1 MDISRD
7 QTDYLEDDS
16 FIGDS
21 NDDMG
26 MDDASLEYDVNG
38 VAWRE
43 IEKYRERKELESI
56 LKDDLDDGIDINSIW
71 E

>member
-16 FIGDS
+16 FVSDG
-21 NDDMG
+21 NDDVSV
-26 MDDASLEYDVNG
+26 DDNSLEYDVNG

-56 LKDDLDDGIDINSIW
+56 LKDDFYDSIDINSIW

>member
-7 QTDYLEDDS
+7 QSDYLEDDS
-16 FIGDS
+16 FVSDG
-21 NDDMG
+21 NDDMR
-26 MDDASLEYDVNG
+26 MDDNSLEYDMNG

-56 LKDDLDDGIDINSIW
+56 LKDDLYDGIDINSIW

>member
-7 QTDYLEDDS
+7 QSDYLEDDS
-16 FIGDS
+16 FVSDG

-26 MDDASLEYDVNG
+26 MDDNSLDYDMNG
-38 VAWRE
+38 IAWRE

-56 LKDDLDDGIDINSIW
+56 LKDDLYGGIDMNSIW

>member
-1 MDISRD
+1 MDISRN
-7 QTDYLEDDS
+7 QSDYLEDDS
-16 FIGDS
+16 FVSDD
-21 NDDMG
+21 NDDIFI
-26 MDDASLEYDVNG
+26 DDANLEYDVNG

-56 LKDDLDDGIDINSIW
+56 LKDDLYDGIDMNSIW

>member
-7 QTDYLEDDS
+7 QSDYLEDDS
-16 FIGDS
+16 FVSDG

-26 MDDASLEYDVNG
+26 MDDNSLDYDMNG
-38 VAWRE
+38 IAWRE
-43 IEKYRERKELESI
+43 IEKYRERKELESL
-56 LKDDLDDGIDINSIW
+56 LKDDLYNGMDIYSIW

>member
-16 FIGDS
+16 FVSDD
-21 NDDMG
+21 NDDVSV
-26 MDDASLEYDVNG
+26 DDNSLEYDVNG

-56 LKDDLDDGIDINSIW
+56 LKDDFYDGVDINSIW

>member
-7 QTDYLEDDS
+7 QTDYLEDDIIVS
-16 FIGDS
+16 DDDSDMSLVGGDLAQ
-21 NDDMG
+21 DM
-26 MDDASLEYDVNG
+26 NG

-43 IEKYRERKELESI
+43 IEKYHERKELESI
-56 LKDDLDDGIDINSIW
+56 LKDDLYNEFDIDSVW